1 MAAATE
7 TIQKEALFDAR
18 VMQPSPV
25 RYAVQRGGLAVTA
38 APYNALSQSS
48 SQHSYQVNV

>member
-25 RYAVQRGGLAVTA
+25 RYAVQRGGLACTA
-38 APYNALSQSS
+38 APYNALSATP